1 MDNLTPEQRKM
12 NMRNVKSK
20 NTTPEKIIAKEL
32 KKQKIYFAKNVKT
45 ITGTPDFVFRR
56 RKVVIFVDSDFWH
69 GHPKRCI
76 MPKSNRDYW
85 DNKILN
91 NRLRD
96 RKVNKEL
103 KLQGWKVV
111 RLWEYDIKKHL
122 DRSMNKILSAINMAQ
137 GE

>member
-1 MDNLTPEQRKM
+1 MDNLTPAQRRI
-12 NMRNVKSK
+12 NMQNIKSK

-45 ITGTPDFVFRR
+45 IIGMPDFVFRR
-56 RKVVIFVDSDFWH
+56 KKVVVFVDSDFWH

-122 DRSMNKILSAINMAQ
+122 DRSMNKILSAVNIV
-137 GE
+137 

>member
-1 MDNLTPEQRKM
+1 MPEQRRI
-12 NMRNVKSK
+12 NMQNIKSK

-45 ITGTPDFVFRR
+45 IIGMPDFVFRR
-56 RKVVIFVDSDFWH
+56 KKVVVFVDSDFWH

-122 DRSMNKILSAINMAQ
+122 DRSMNKILSAINIV
-137 GE
+137 

>member
-1 MDNLTPEQRKM
+1 MDNLTPEQRRI
-12 NMRNVKSK
+12 NMQNIKSK

-45 ITGTPDFVFRR
+45 IIGMPDFVFRR
-56 RKVVIFVDSDFWH
+56 KKVVVFVDSDFWH

-122 DRSMNKILSAINMAQ
+122 DRSMNKILSAINIV
-137 GE
+137 

>member
-122 DRSMNKILSAINMAQ
+122 DRSMNKILSAINIV
-137 GE
+137 

>member
-1 MDNLTPEQRKM
+1 MDNLTPAQRRI
-12 NMRNVKSK
+12 NMQNIKSK

-45 ITGTPDFVFRR
+45 IIGMPDFVFRR
-56 RKVVIFVDSDFWH
+56 KKVVVFVDSDFWH

-122 DRSMNKILSAINMAQ
+122 DRSMNKILSAINIV
-137 GE
+137 